1 MELSLAV
8 RRQVTTRLVSR
19 YRKGS
24 RAEKSAVLDQLC
36 QVNGWHRDH
45 ARKALRQAVAG
56 PAAPRAAR
64 EPVCKFGPQVIEALR
79 LCWAVLDG
87 PSGKR
92 LAPALPRL
100 VAALRAHGELVID
113 DATAGLL
120 GAMSP
125 ATIDRKLA
133 ADRAQLQ
140 VKGTALTKP
149 GSMLK
154 SKIPMKTWAEWDD
167 ATPGFVEIDLVGHD
181 GGDNNDVFCYTLC
194 LTDVATGWTAARTV
208 RSKGERIVA
217 SALQEIQLELPF
229 ALLGIHSDNGSEFI
243 NHHLLHW
250 ADLMHIT
257 FTRGRPH
264 RSNDNAHVEQK
275 NWSVV
280 RRAVGYF
287 RYDTPRE
294 LELLNRLWVD
304 HTQLTN
310 LFVPQQK
317 LVSKVRTGAKVT
329 KRYDTATT
337 PADRL
342 LRDHPDVLCDHD
354 RNAIVSTLATLNPAA
369 LRRNIGDLQNRLVY
383 LARQRGPVPH
393 RPKRHRVYD
402 SRRKLDGLP
411 PQPNRASSDEST
423 TQPKRAS

>member
-8 RRQVTTRLVSR
+8 RRQVTNGLVSR
-19 YRKGS
+19 YQKGS

-45 ARKALRQAVAG
+45 ARKALRVAAAG
-56 PAAPRAAR
+56 PRPARAPR

-100 VAALRAHGELVID
+100 VSALRAHGELALD
-113 DATAGLL
+113 DASAALL
-120 GAMSP
+120 CAMSP
-125 ATIDRKLA
+125 ATIDRRLA

-154 SKIPMKTWAEWDD
+154 SKIPMKTWAQWNE

-194 LTDVATGWTAARTV
+194 VTDVATGWTAARTV

-217 SALQEIQLELPF
+217 AALQQIQLELPF

-243 NHHLLHW
+243 NHHLLRW
-250 ADLMHIT
+250 ADLMHIS

-275 NWSVV
+275 NWSVI
-280 RRAVGYF
+280 RRAAGYF

-294 LELLNRLWVD
+294 LELLNRLWVH

-317 LVSKVRTGAKVT
+317 LISKTRTGATVT

-342 LRDHPDVLCDHD
+342 LGDHRDVLCDAD
-354 RNAIVSTLATLNPAA
+354 RDAIVAALSALNPAA

-402 SRRKLDGLP
+402 SRRKLDP
-411 PQPNRASSDEST
+411 PPAPKRATSDEST

>member
-1 MELSLAV
+1 MAV
-8 RRQVTTRLVSR
+8 RRQVTKRLVGR

-45 ARKALRQAVAG
+45 ARKALRQAAAG
-56 PAAPRAAR
+56 PHPPRAPR
-64 EPVCKFGPQVIEALR
+64 EPVCKFGPEVIEALR

-100 VAALRAHGELVID
+100 VAALRTHGELVID
-113 DATAGLL
+113 DATADLL
-120 GAMSP
+120 CAMSP
-125 ATIDRKLA
+125 ATIDRRLA

-167 ATPGFVEIDLVGHD
+167 VTPGFVEIDLVGHD

-194 LTDVATGWTAARTV
+194 VTDVATGWTCARTV

-217 SALQEIQLELPF
+217 TALQQIQLELPF

-250 ADLMHIT
+250 ANLMHIT

-264 RSNDNAHVEQK
+264 RSNDNAYVEQK

-294 LELLNRLWVD
+294 MELLNRLWVE

-317 LVSKVRTGAKVT
+317 LVSKTRTGAKVS
-329 KRYDTATT
+329 KRYDKATT

-342 LRDHPDVLCDHD
+342 LRDHRDVLCNQD
-354 RNAIVSTLATLNPAA
+354 RDAIESALATLNPAA
-369 LRRNIGDLQNRLVY
+369 LRRTIGDLQNRLVY
-383 LARQRGPVPH
+383 LAKQRGPVPN

-411 PQPNRASSDEST
+411 PKRASSNEST